1 MAEAASASPAR
12 QLYAEGYEP
21 PDGVLSRGVM
31 GMYVFIAS
39 EIMFFGTLFATYYYL
54 LASRYP
60 NWPPSPEHGF
70 ELVALWPIPI
80 LNTVFLLSSSV
91 TFVLGENFL
100 LSGRRRQFLAMLTIT
115 IVLGALFEVGQ
126 ATEYIKHD
134 FIHTYKSTEFS
145 SAFYTMTG
153 FHGAHVAGGIV
164 LMGVLL
170 YRALRHGHFTPLHH
184 VGVRAVG
191 IYWHFVDVVW
201 LFLLSNLYFLP
212 DCVLRSS
219 PCLTGGG

>member
-1 MAEAASASPAR
+1 MAEVASARP
-12 QLYAEGYEP
+12 LYADGYEP
-21 PDGVLSRGVM
+21 PQGVLSTGVM

-60 NWPPSPEHGF
+60 NWPPAPDNGF
-70 ELVALWPIPI
+70 ALVALWPIPI
-80 LNTVFLLSSSV
+80 LNTIFLLSSSV

-100 LSGRRRQFLAMLTIT
+100 VSGRRRAFLTLLGIT
-115 IVLGALFEVGQ
+115 ILLGVAFEVGQ
-126 ATEYIKHD
+126 VTEYLRHD

-153 FHGAHVAGGIV
+153 FHGAHVAGGII
-164 LMGVLL
+164 LMLVLL
-170 YRALRHGHFTPLHH
+170 YRALAHGQFSPLHH

-212 DCVLRSS
+212 DCVLRST